1 MLDYACRN
9 SVDVVLLAGDVIDR
23 NNRYYE
29 ASIALQEGFARL
41 KDAGI
46 EVFLVSGNHD
56 FDVLPQVIR
65 NHSFDNVH
73 LLGANGHWEISRFER
88 SGEVIQFIGWSFPK
102 QYVTTNPVLQ
112 LGALQTDS
120 NFLRLGV
127 LHTDVDKVESRYGPV
142 PLLDLQN
149 ADIDIWMLGHIHKP
163 SNFAGE
169 KIIRYPGSPQ
179 SLSAKESGRHGAL
192 LLTVDQS
199 RVEVEEISFSNCR
212 FEWLNIDVSAV
223 DSQETLRLLVEND
236 LSLAANLKLTELGE
250 TVFLVYDLHLNGQN
264 RRCREI
270 KAWAEPLKND
280 YDMPLATGTRVLVR
294 EVSANIRP
302 VIEDHEVLASE
313 TSPAGLLA
321 QTILALRN
329 GNSTP
334 FLEELIRDWERN
346 FRTITNSTTY
356 QPLQEQWQREG
367 NPRIAKVLI
376 EQECNRLLNELLFPS
391 N

>member
-1 MLDYACRN
+1 
-9 SVDVVLLAGDVIDR
+9 
-23 NNRYYE
+23 
-29 ASIALQEGFARL
+29 
-41 KDAGI
+41 
-46 EVFLVSGNHD
+46 
-56 FDVLPQVIR
+56 
-65 NHSFDNVH
+65 
-73 LLGANGHWEISRFER
+73 
-88 SGEVIQFIGWSFPK
+88 
-102 QYVTTNPVLQ
+102 
-112 LGALQTDS
+112 
-120 NFLRLGV
+120 
-127 LHTDVDKVESRYGPV
+127 
-142 PLLDLQN
+142 
-149 ADIDIWMLGHIHKP
+149 
-163 SNFAGE
+163 
-169 KIIRYPGSPQ
+169 
-179 SLSAKESGRHGAL
+179 
-192 LLTVDQS
+192 
-199 RVEVEEISFSNCR
+199 
-212 FEWLNIDVSAV
+212 
-223 DSQETLRLLVEND
+223 
-236 LSLAANLKLTELGE
+236 
-250 TVFLVYDLHLNGQN
+250 LNGQN